1 VKLVASSVIR
11 GSHTDAGSGSLFLID
26 LESRSVLQPLD
37 LNNARFPWQ
46 DNGRERGLR
55 GIAFDGDSVYCM
67 SSDTLYAFNSA
78 FEFQESWTNPYLRHC
93 RGIAVI
99 ERKLFV
105 VSSGFDSVI
114 GFDLDSKTFDW
125 ALQVKSR
132 GFDIG
137 AHPFDPMSDDGPI
150 MLAKLDLREINCDG
164 SGMYITSDKGVLR
177 FNGNSIG
184 IAVELPPGSHDAR
197 PYRDGVL
204 FNDSEAGTLRY
215 AGRGEGEEDRSMEVG
230 EFSRGLC
237 LLQDTI
243 VASGSSPAA
252 ISVYDLAANE
262 KLFSVQISE
271 DEHSAIHTIAVWPFD

>member
-1 VKLVASSVIR
+1 MIFLLLQNR
-11 GSHTDAGSGSLFLID
+11 GGTTIKEDIFVVTILLKI
-26 LESRSVLQPLD
+26 VLQPLD

-55 GIAFDGDSVYCM
+55 GIAFDGDNMYCM

-93 RGIAVI
+93 RGIAIV
-99 ERKLFV
+99 ERKLFI

-114 GFDLDSKTFDW
+114 GFDLESKAFDW

-150 MLAKLDLREINCDG
+150 MLAKLDLREIYCDG
-164 SGMYITSDKGVLR
+164 TGMYITSDKGVLR

-184 IAVELPPGSHDAR
+184 IAIELPPGSHDAR

-204 FNDSEAGTLRY
+204 FNDSEDGTIRY

-230 EFSRGLC
+230 DFSRGLC
-237 LLQDTI
+237 LLNDTI

-252 ISVYDLAANE
+252 VSVYDLAANK
-262 KLFSVQISE
+262 KLFTVQINE
-271 DEHSAIHTIAVWPFD
+271 NEHSAIHTIAVWPFD